1 MCAKAFFLLLLEKIR
16 DWCKSGAHGNS
27 TPVDLPKKGHRVASI
42 KKRGEY
48 WRAQVRRKGYP
59 AISRTFDTKLQAET
73 WARATEG
80 SMDQGVFR
88 TLGDAEKMTL
98 AEALER
104 YWREVG
110 SAKSYPKQ
118 EHQRIRHW
126 QAQPLAQRY
135 LSNLRGV
142 DFAAYRDARRKL
154 GRAENTV
161 RLELQLV
168 AHLFN
173 VARKEWGME
182 GLLNPLNDIRKPS
195 GSSERDRRLMAGEFE
210 ALAEELA
217 RSGNPW
223 VLPAFELAIETT
235 LRQGMLFKLERAW
248 LDASGRFFRVPREH
262 QGKGNKAVPAFV
274 VLSRRAAEI
283 VVALPECESSERAG
297 KLLGCSQ
304 NAVSVAW
311 KRALAAARCRYE
323 DAERAAGRSP
333 KAEHLQGLRWHDLR
347 HEGASRLFERGL
359 NPMEASAVTGHRSL
373 SMLRRYVHLS
383 PAQLLSKLG

>member
-1 MCAKAFFLLLLEKIR
+1 M
-16 DWCKSGAHGNS
+16 
-27 TPVDLPKKGHRVASI
+27 ASI

-217 RSGNPW
+217 RCGNPW

-274 VLSRRAAEI
+274 ILSSRAAEI
-283 VVALPECESSERAG
+283 VVALPECGSGERAG

-311 KRALAAARCRYE
+311 KRALAAARRRYE

-333 KAEHLQGLRWHDLR
+333 KAGHLQGLRWHDLR

>member
-1 MCAKAFFLLLLEKIR
+1 M
-16 DWCKSGAHGNS
+16 
-27 TPVDLPKKGHRVASI
+27 ASI

-59 AISRTFDTKLQAET
+59 TISRTFDTRLQADM
-73 WARATEG
+73 WARTTEG
-80 SMDQGVFR
+80 AMDQGLFR
-88 TLGDAEKMTL
+88 SLGEAEKTTLG
-98 AEALER
+98 EALER
-104 YWREVG
+104 YWVEVG
-110 SAKSYPKQ
+110 SLKSYPKQ

-161 RLELQLV
+161 RLELQLI

-195 GSSERDRRLMAGEFE
+195 GSRERDRRLMAGEFE
-210 ALAEELA
+210 ALTTELA
-217 RSGNPW
+217 LSGNPW
-223 VLPAFELAIETT
+223 ALPAFELAIETT

-283 VVALPECESSERAG
+283 VASLPEGHAGERAG

-304 NAVSVAW
+304 NAVSVVW
-311 KRALAAARCRYE
+311 KRALAAARGRYE
-323 DAERAAGRSP
+323 DAERAASRSP
-333 KAEHLQGLRWHDLR
+333 KPGYLQGLRWHDLR

-373 SMLRRYVHLS
+373 NMLRRYVHLA
-383 PAQLLSKLG
+383 PTQLLSKLG